1 MEIIHANEK
10 LKQKKNQL
18 NEMEKQD
25 KQKNICKQQME

>member
-1 MEIIHANEK
+1 MEIILSNEK
-10 LKQKKNQL
+10 FKQKNNQL